1 LVPLASPVTPVSTA
15 PLTAMNFYPR
25 SSELPST
32 PTRQQLLM
40 FKLAPFL
47 CHLTDQRNRVPSVLL
62 HSLHEALPHRPPIHA
77 VKQHSLTLNESKES
91 HSSFEGFNSFF
102 LLHKTLPRRLLNQ
115 HLLSL
120 NGCYR
125 SEDSRSSVSSSSS
138 SLLLP
143 ETLPRRL
150 LNKHLLSPNR
160 SEESCSSVTFS
171 SPSFLLHGTMPHL
184 LS

>member
-1 LVPLASPVTPVSTA
+1 
-15 PLTAMNFYPR
+15 MNFYPR

-32 PTRQQLLM
+32 PTCQQLLM
-40 FKLAPFL
+40 FKLAPFP
-47 CHLTDQRNRVPSVLL
+47 CHLTDQRNRIPSVLL
-62 HSLHEALPHRPPIHA
+62 HSLHKALPHRPPIHV
-77 VKQHSLTLNESKES
+77 VKQHSLTLNKSKES

-125 SEDSRSSVSSSSS
+125 SEESRPSRSSVSLSSS
-138 SLLLP
+138 SLLLS
-143 ETLPRRL
+143 ETLPRCL

-160 SEESCSSVTFS
+160 SEESRSSVAFS
-171 SPSFLLHGTMPHL
+171 SPSFVLHETMPHL